1 MFEIVGIQG
10 TFMKKSEKTLRKL
23 LFLSLLTD
31 TTFLSFLPKPPH
43 LIDFSLQRMV
53 GRLVKTGECENLM
66 PRRFIICKPNSQNF
80 SYFAVLTLN
89 EPITDEEN

>member
-10 TFMKKSEKTLRKL
+10 TFMEKSEKTLRKL

-43 LIDFSLQRMV
+43 RFFIAKNGRTIDQNGGMWKFDASKIYHLQTQFLKIFLISL
-53 GRLVKTGECENLM
+53 
-66 PRRFIICKPNSQNF
+66 F
-80 SYFAVLTLN
+80 
-89 EPITDEEN
+89 